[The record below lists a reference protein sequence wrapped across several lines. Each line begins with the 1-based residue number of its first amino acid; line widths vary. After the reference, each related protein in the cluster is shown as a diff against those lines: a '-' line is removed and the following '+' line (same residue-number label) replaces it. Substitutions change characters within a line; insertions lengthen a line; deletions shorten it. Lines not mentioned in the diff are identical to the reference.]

1 MSNSNQNEKINKD
14 LEGVQK
20 LFFEKKIDLSMIK
33 INKVI
38 KKNKNNYLP
47 YNYRGIILLELKN
60 YRDAISDFKKTL
72 LLNPNFTDA
81 YCNLGIGYKSL
92 GNYEKAIES
101 YKLAY
106 KLNNNFLEAK
116 LNLGGLYYE
125 LGKYREAIAE
135 YRDVLDKN
143 KNIEHAHQLI
153 ADALIKEIKHDV
165 ATDHHIKA
173 ISINPKN
180 PINFFLLGADYIYT
194 GDKNL
199 AAENFKKALI
209 LDPKYC
215 AAYYGLSKVQKI
227 SLSDPVVQQIKK
239 LLIDKTVLSS
249 DKVYLNFTMAKIH
262 ESNDDDEQ
270 FFEYL
275 TIGNKLRNQESKF
288 DIGKTKNQITI
299 IKNIFKNKI
308 FKNKKLIEQ
317 FKEKIE
323 ICPIFIVGMPRSGT
337 SLIEQILSNNDIIF
351 GAGELD
357 TIHEFLLKLVSSES
371 SEIQLIDGLNVLKK
385 NYLERLE
392 YITDKK
398 IIIDKLPLNFYWIG
412 FIKTIFPNAKIIH
425 IKRDPIAINFS
436 IYKNLFEEGAIEFSY
451 DEDDIINFYKFYEE
465 LMQFWNEI
473 YSEEILNIDYD
484 LLVNNPAIEA
494 KKIFKFTNVDFNSNY
509 LKIENNSRAV
519 TTASDLQIRNKIY
532 KGSSGNWKKYKKYLK
547 KFIDAFQ

>member
-165 ATDHHIKA
+165 AIDHHIKA

-209 LDPKYC
+209 LDPKHC
-215 AAYYGLSKVQKI
+215 AAYYGLSKAQKI

-275 TIGNKLRNQESKF
+275 ALGNKLKNQESKF
-288 DIGKTKNQITI
+288 NLGKTKNKMTI
-299 IKNIFKNKI
+299 IKNIFKNII
-308 FKNKKLIEQ
+308 FKNRKFIEQ
-317 FKEKIE
+317 FKEEIE

-337 SLIEQILSNNDIIF
+337 SLIEQILSNNDIVF

-357 TIHEFLLKLVSSES
+357 TIHEFLLKSVSSET
-371 SEIQLIDGLNVLKK
+371 SEIQLIDALDLLKK
-385 NYLERLE
+385 NYLERLK

-436 IYKNLFEEGAIEFSY
+436 IYKTLFEEGAIEFSY

-465 LMQFWNEI
+465 LMQFWNDI
-473 YSEEILNIDYD
+473 YSDEILNINYD
-484 LLVNNPAIEA
+484 LLVNNPATEA

-532 KGSSGNWKKYKKYLK
+532 KGSSENWKKYKKYLK

>member
-20 LFFEKKIDLSMIK
+20 LFFEKKIDLSMNK

>member
-20 LFFEKKIDLSMIK
+20 LFFEKKIDLSMNK

-47 YNYRGIILLELKN
+47 YNYRGIILLDLKN

-337 SLIEQILSNNDIIF
+337 SLIEQILSNNDIVF

-532 KGSSGNWKKYKKYLK
+532 KGSSENWKKYKKYLK

>member
-20 LFFEKKIDLSMIK
+20 LFFEKKIDLSMNK

-337 SLIEQILSNNDIIF
+337 SLIEQILSNNDIVF

-532 KGSSGNWKKYKKYLK
+532 KGSSENWKKYKKYLK

>member
-209 LDPKYC
+209 LDPKHC

-473 YSEEILNIDYD
+473 YSDEILNIDYD

-532 KGSSGNWKKYKKYLK
+532 KGSSENWKKYKKYLK

>member
-20 LFFEKKIDLSMIK
+20 LFFEKKIDLSMNK

-38 KKNKNNYLP
+38 KNNKKNYLP

-473 YSEEILNIDYD
+473 YSDEILNIDYD

>member
-135 YRDVLDKN
+135 YKDVLDKN

-165 ATDHHIKA
+165 AIDHHIKA

-180 PINFFLLGADYIYT
+180 PINFFLVGADYIYT

-275 TIGNKLRNQESKF
+275 ALGNKLKNQESKF
-288 DIGKTKNQITI
+288 NLGKTKNQMTIT
-299 IKNIFKNKI
+299 KNIFKNII
-308 FKNKKLIEQ
+308 FKNRKFIEQ
-317 FKEKIE
+317 FKEEIE

-337 SLIEQILSNNDIIF
+337 SLIEQILSNNDIVF

-357 TIHEFLLKLVSSES
+357 TIHEFLLKSVSSET
-371 SEIQLIDGLNVLKK
+371 SEIQLIDALDLLKK
-385 NYLERLE
+385 NYLERLK

-436 IYKNLFEEGAIEFSY
+436 IYKTLFEEGAIEFSY

-465 LMQFWNEI
+465 LMQFWNDI
-473 YSEEILNIDYD
+473 YSDEILNINYD
-484 LLVNNPAIEA
+484 LLVNNPATEA

-532 KGSSGNWKKYKKYLK
+532 KGSSENWKKYKKYLK

>member
-47 YNYRGIILLELKN
+47 YNYRGIILLDLKN

-299 IKNIFKNKI
+299 IKNIFKNII
-308 FKNKKLIEQ
+308 FKNRKFIEQ
-317 FKEKIE
+317 FKEEIE

-337 SLIEQILSNNDIIF
+337 SLIEQILSNNDIVF

-357 TIHEFLLKLVSSES
+357 TIHEFLLKSVSSET
-371 SEIQLIDGLNVLKK
+371 SEIQLIDALDLLKK
-385 NYLERLE
+385 NYLERLK

-412 FIKTIFPNAKIIH
+412 FIKTMFPNAKIIH

-436 IYKNLFEEGAIEFSY
+436 IYKTLFEEGAIEFSY

-465 LMQFWNEI
+465 LMQFWNDI
-473 YSEEILNIDYD
+473 YSDEILNINYD
-484 LLVNNPAIEA
+484 LLVNNPATEA

-532 KGSSGNWKKYKKYLK
+532 KGSSENWKKYKKYLK

>member
-135 YRDVLDKN
+135 YKDVLDKN

-165 ATDHHIKA
+165 AIDHHIKA

-180 PINFFLLGADYIYT
+180 PINFFLVGADYIYT

-209 LDPKYC
+209 LDPKHC

-275 TIGNKLRNQESKF
+275 ALGNKLKNQESKF
-288 DIGKTKNQITI
+288 NLGKTKNQMTIT
-299 IKNIFKNKI
+299 KNIFKNII
-308 FKNKKLIEQ
+308 FKNRKFIEQ
-317 FKEKIE
+317 FKEEIE

-337 SLIEQILSNNDIIF
+337 SLIEQILSNNDIVF

-357 TIHEFLLKLVSSES
+357 TIHEFLLKSVSSET
-371 SEIQLIDGLNVLKK
+371 SEIQLIDALDLLKK
-385 NYLERLE
+385 NYLERLK

-425 IKRDPIAINFS
+425 IKRDSIAINFS
-436 IYKNLFEEGAIEFSY
+436 IYKTLFEEGAIEFSY

-465 LMQFWNEI
+465 LMQFWNDI
-473 YSEEILNIDYD
+473 YSDEILNINYD
-484 LLVNNPAIEA
+484 LLVNNPATEA

-532 KGSSGNWKKYKKYLK
+532 KGSSENWKKYKKYLK
-547 KFIDAFQ
+547 KFIDAF

>member
-20 LFFEKKIDLSMIK
+20 LFFEKKIDLSMNK

-473 YSEEILNIDYD
+473 YSDEILNIDYD

-532 KGSSGNWKKYKKYLK
+532 KGSSENWKKYKKYLK

>member
-20 LFFEKKIDLSMIK
+20 LFFEKKIDLSMNK

-436 IYKNLFEEGAIEFSY
+436 IYKTLFEEGAIEFSY

-465 LMQFWNEI
+465 LMQFWNDI
-473 YSEEILNIDYD
+473 YSDEILNINYD
-484 LLVNNPAIEA
+484 LLVNNPATEA

-532 KGSSGNWKKYKKYLK
+532 KGSSENWKKYKKYLK

>member
-20 LFFEKKIDLSMIK
+20 LFFEKKIDLSMNK

-38 KKNKNNYLP
+38 KNNKKNYLP

-165 ATDHHIKA
+165 AIDHHIKA

-473 YSEEILNIDYD
+473 YSDEILNIDYD

>member
-1 MSNSNQNEKINKD
+1 MSNFSKDEKINKD
-14 LEGVQK
+14 LNDVQR
-20 LFFEKKIDLSMIK
+20 LFFEKKIDLSISK

-72 LLNPNFTDA
+72 LLNPSFTDA
-81 YCNLGIGYKSL
+81 YCNLGIGYKSI
-92 GNYEKAIES
+92 GNYEKAIEN

-106 KLNNNFLEAK
+106 KLNNNFLQAK
-116 LNLGGLYYE
+116 LNLGSLYYE
-125 LGKYREAIAE
+125 LGKYREAITE
-135 YRDVLDKN
+135 YRDVLDKDN
-143 KNIEHAHQLI
+143 NIEHAHQLI
-153 ADALIKEIKHDV
+153 ADALIKEVKHDI
-165 ATDHHIKA
+165 AIDHHIKA
-173 ISINPKN
+173 ISINPNN
-180 PINFFLLGADYIYT
+180 PINFFLLGADYIYA
-194 GDKNL
+194 GKKHL
-199 AAENFKKALI
+199 AVENFKKAII

-227 SLSDPVVQQIKK
+227 QLSDPIVQQIKE

-275 TIGNKLRNQESKF
+275 ALGNKLKNQESKF
-288 DIGKTKNQITI
+288 NLGKTKNKMTI
-299 IKNIFKNKI
+299 IKNIFKNII
-308 FKNKKLIEQ
+308 FKNRKFIEQ
-317 FKEKIE
+317 FKEEIE

-337 SLIEQILSNNDIIF
+337 SLIEQILSNNDIVF

-357 TIHEFLLKLVSSES
+357 TIHEFLLKSVSSET
-371 SEIQLIDGLNVLKK
+371 SEIQLIDALDLLKK
-385 NYLERLE
+385 NYLERLK

-425 IKRDPIAINFS
+425 IKRDSIAINFS
-436 IYKNLFEEGAIEFSY
+436 IYKTLFEEGAIEFSY

-465 LMQFWNEI
+465 LMQFWNDI
-473 YSEEILNIDYD
+473 YSDEILNINYD
-484 LLVNNPAIEA
+484 LLVNNPATEA

-532 KGSSGNWKKYKKYLK
+532 KGSSENWKKYKKYLK

>member
-1 MSNSNQNEKINKD
+1 MSNFSKDEKINKD
-14 LEGVQK
+14 LNDVQR
-20 LFFEKKIDLSMIK
+20 LFSEKKIDLSISK
-33 INKVI
+33 INKII

-72 LLNPNFTDA
+72 LLNPSFTDA
-81 YCNLGIGYKSL
+81 YCNLGIGYKSI
-92 GNYEKAIES
+92 GNYEKAIEN

-106 KLNNNFLEAK
+106 KLNNNFLQAK
-116 LNLGGLYYE
+116 LNLGSLYYE
-125 LGKYREAIAE
+125 LGKYREAITE
-135 YRDVLDKN
+135 YRDVLDKDN
-143 KNIEHAHQLI
+143 NIEHAHQLI
-153 ADALIKEIKHDV
+153 ADALIKEVKHDI
-165 ATDHHIKA
+165 AIDHHIKA
-173 ISINPKN
+173 ISINPNN
-180 PINFFLLGADYIYT
+180 PINFFLLGADYIYA
-194 GDKNL
+194 GKKHL
-199 AAENFKKALI
+199 AVENFKKAII
-209 LDPKYC
+209 LDLKYC
-215 AAYYGLSKVQKI
+215 AAYYGLSKAQKI
-227 SLSDPVVQQIKK
+227 QLSDPIVQQIKK

-262 ESNDDDEQ
+262 ESESFHEQ

-275 TIGNKLRNQESKF
+275 TLGNKLRNQESKF
-288 DIGKTKNQITI
+288 DLGKTKNQITI

-337 SLIEQILSNNDIIF
+337 SLIEQILSNNDIVF

-532 KGSSGNWKKYKKYLK
+532 KGSSENWKKYKKYLK
-547 KFIDAFQ
+547 KFIDACQ

>member
-47 YNYRGIILLELKN
+47 YNYRGIILLDLKN

-249 DKVYLNFTMAKIH
+249 DKV
-262 ESNDDDEQ
+262 
-270 FFEYL
+270 
-275 TIGNKLRNQESKF
+275 
-288 DIGKTKNQITI
+288 
-299 IKNIFKNKI
+299 
-308 FKNKKLIEQ
+308 
-317 FKEKIE
+317 
-323 ICPIFIVGMPRSGT
+323 
-337 SLIEQILSNNDIIF
+337 
-351 GAGELD
+351 
-357 TIHEFLLKLVSSES
+357 
-371 SEIQLIDGLNVLKK
+371 
-385 NYLERLE
+385 
-392 YITDKK
+392 
-398 IIIDKLPLNFYWIG
+398 
-412 FIKTIFPNAKIIH
+412 
-425 IKRDPIAINFS
+425 
-436 IYKNLFEEGAIEFSY
+436 
-451 DEDDIINFYKFYEE
+451 
-465 LMQFWNEI
+465 
-473 YSEEILNIDYD
+473 
-484 LLVNNPAIEA
+484 
-494 KKIFKFTNVDFNSNY
+494 
-509 LKIENNSRAV
+509 
-519 TTASDLQIRNKIY
+519 
-532 KGSSGNWKKYKKYLK
+532 
-547 KFIDAFQ
+547 

>member
-20 LFFEKKIDLSMIK
+20 LFFEKKIDLSMNK

-38 KKNKNNYLP
+38 KNNKKNYLP

>member
-1 MSNSNQNEKINKD
+1 MSNFSKDEKINKD
-14 LEGVQK
+14 LNDVQK
-20 LFFEKKIDLSMIK
+20 LFFEKKIDLSISK

-72 LLNPNFTDA
+72 LLNPSFTDA
-81 YCNLGIGYKSL
+81 YCNLGIGYKSI
-92 GNYEKAIES
+92 GNYEKAIEN

-106 KLNNNFLEAK
+106 KLNNNFLQAK
-116 LNLGGLYYE
+116 LNLGSLYYE
-125 LGKYREAIAE
+125 LGKYREAITE
-135 YRDVLDKN
+135 YRDVLDKDN
-143 KNIEHAHQLI
+143 NIEHAHQLI
-153 ADALIKEIKHDV
+153 ADALIKEVKHDI
-165 ATDHHIKA
+165 AIDHHIKA
-173 ISINPKN
+173 ILINPNN
-180 PINFFLLGADYIYT
+180 PINFFLLGADYIYA
-194 GDKNL
+194 GKKHL
-199 AAENFKKALI
+199 AVENFKKAII

-227 SLSDPVVQQIKK
+227 QLSDPIVQQIKK

-262 ESNDDDEQ
+262 ESEGFHEQ

-275 TIGNKLRNQESKF
+275 TLGNKLRNQESKF
-288 DIGKTKNQITI
+288 DLGKTKNQITL
-299 IKNIFKNKI
+299 IKNIFKNII
-308 FKNKKLIEQ
+308 FENKKFTEQ
-317 FKEKIE
+317 FKEKIVT
-323 ICPIFIVGMPRSGT
+323 CPIFIVGMPRSGT
-337 SLIEQILSNNDIIF
+337 SLIEQILSNNDIVF

-357 TIHEFLLKLVSSES
+357 SVHEFLLKSVSSET
-371 SEIQLIDGLNVLKK
+371 SETQLINSLNVLKK

-398 IIIDKLPLNFYWIG
+398 FIIDKLPLNFYWIG

-436 IYKNLFEEGAIEFSY
+436 IYKTLFEEGAIEFSY
-451 DEDDIINFYKFYEE
+451 DQDDIINFYKLYEE
-465 LMQFWNEI
+465 LMQFWNGI
-473 YSEEILNIDYD
+473 YEDKILNINYE
-484 LLVNNPAIEA
+484 LLVNSPAIEA
-494 KKIFKFTNVDFNSNY
+494 KKIFEFVNVDFNNDY
-509 LKIENNSRAV
+509 IKIENNSRPV

-532 KGSSGNWKKYKKYLK
+532 KGSSESWKKYKNYLE